1 VLAITLAFTVA
12 EFVGGMLSHS
22 LALIADAAHMLTD
35 AGSLGLSLFALWF
48 ARRPANDIKTFGYFR
63 LEILAALAN
72 GVALVVIAIFIFVE
86 AARRLHA
93 PVPIQGTLM
102 LVVAAAGFLAN
113 L

>member
-1 VLAITLAFTVA
+1 HPGAPAHTHDEHDHSHLRAVGKRGLEIVLAITLAFTVA

-72 GVALVVIAIFIFVE
+72 GVALVVI
-86 AARRLHA
+86 
-93 PVPIQGTLM
+93 
-102 LVVAAAGFLAN
+102 
-113 L
+113 